1 MADTGTFQLTLKN
14 ASQQPAQDPDTD
26 VRFVR
31 AMDNTAIL
39 EQTGLAFP
47 QTYDFSIPSF
57 PAERALVCWIAPSRY
72 RMCHSDI
79 FTLTADQ
86 TLARSPVVL
95 RTPSKWNVRF
105 THWQDLAGAFQPLK
119 DVLTASKSVT
129 VKESQQPLGNFA
141 GDAFDDVDA
150 APAILAKAALLNL
163 FAKMSKVPV
172 SNQPASNWFQFV
184 RSVVVIGQERFI
196 SLVDP
201 GMWELVNDL
210 FQNIDR
216 YPAFVRADTVLHTG
230 NVPAPYD
237 AGVTAMVSVKS
248 HDPHGNLQL
257 TLAKSEDPASGNPV
271 FLLDADIDE
280 DLAFFLHARDL
291 FTHVFSGG
299 THPYDVH
306 EILFVTYGPMDL
318 GYELV

>member
-1 MADTGTFQLTLKN
+1 MADTGTFQLSLKN
-14 ASQQPAQDPDTD
+14 VGQQPAQYPDTD

-31 AMDNTAIL
+31 AMDNTTIL
-39 EQTGLAFP
+39 EQTGLTFP
-47 QTYDFSIPSF
+47 NTFGFAVPSF
-57 PAERALVCWIAPSRY
+57 PAERALVCWITPSRY

-79 FTLTADQ
+79 FTLTAGQ
-86 TLARSPVVL
+86 SVARSPVVL
-95 RTPSKWNVRF
+95 RIPGKWNARF
-105 THWQDLAGAFQPLK
+105 THWNDLAGAFQPLK

-172 SNQPASNWFQFV
+172 SNEPASNWFQFV
-184 RSVVVIGQERFI
+184 RSVLIIGQERFI
-196 SLVDP
+196 SLVDEK
-201 GMWELVNDL
+201 MWQLVNDL

-216 YPAFVRADTVLHTG
+216 FPAFVRADTVLHTG

-248 HDPHGNLQL
+248 NNPHGNLQL
-257 TLAKSEDPASGNPV
+257 TMAKSEDKGNPV

-280 DLAFFLHARDL
+280 DLQFFLHARDL

-299 THPYDVH
+299 THPYDIH
-306 EILFVTYGPMDL
+306 EILFDTYGPLDL